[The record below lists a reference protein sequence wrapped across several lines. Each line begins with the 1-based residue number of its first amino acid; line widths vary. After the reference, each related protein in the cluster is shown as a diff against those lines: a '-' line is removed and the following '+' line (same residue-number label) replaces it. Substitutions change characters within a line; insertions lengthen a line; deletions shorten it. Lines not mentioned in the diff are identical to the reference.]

1 MNRMEVPQDYNS
13 NDSFYHDK
21 LLQSIGIK
29 NSINRFP
36 LEDTKNYIISSRKID
51 EEDIE
56 ESLEGLTGMKRYIAT
71 KKKSK
76 TNSELLTDNSNSKT
90 HSNYDQITGNKENK
104 ALSYASHSSSRH
116 SSHNHEYEAYLS
128 PYDRY
133 NNLLERGK
141 ELLTI
146 TVEIGNGQK
155 ENIIIYE
162 NDDAKYISDSFWK
175 KHNINDELK
184 IIFTNQIAENINQ
197 VKEEIANELAESKFT
212 SAPQLENFRNISPS
226 SIENPVF
233 SEVM

>member
-13 NDSFYHDK
+13 NDSFYQDK
-21 LLQSIGIK
+21 LLQSIGI
-29 NSINRFP
+29 NGSINRLP

-56 ESLEGLTGMKRYIAT
+56 ESLEGLTGKKKYIGA

-90 HSNYDQITGNKENK
+90 YSNFEKVVGNKENK
-104 ALSYASHSSSRH
+104 AFSYASHSSSRH
-116 SSHNHEYEAYLS
+116 SSQNHDYEAYQS

-141 ELLTI
+141 EMLTI

-162 NDDAKYISDSFWK
+162 NDDAQYISDSFWK

-197 VKEEIANELAESKFT
+197 VKEEIANELAESKFA
-212 SAPQLENFRNISPS
+212 SAPHLDNYRDISPS
-226 SIENPVF
+226 SIENLTF
-233 SEVM
+233 SEVV